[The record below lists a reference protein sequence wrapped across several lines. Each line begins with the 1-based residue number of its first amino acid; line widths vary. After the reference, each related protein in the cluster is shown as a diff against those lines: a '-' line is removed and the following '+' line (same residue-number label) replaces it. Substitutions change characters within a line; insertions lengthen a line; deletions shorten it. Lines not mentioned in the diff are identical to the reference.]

1 MQSLQLYS
9 FLWGLREGW
18 KLQKYSFNIARLVH
32 EVRNCLHNIK
42 VQGEGISAEVETAR
56 DYQGVAKTIH
66 DGDHIK
72 QYILFS
78 VENTLYWNISS
89 RTFIAREEKTM
100 SGFKVTKDR
109 LTLFLGA
116 NAPGGLKLKPKL
128 AYHYENSMAF
138 KNEANFLPVLF
149 K

>member
-1 MQSLQLYS
+1 
-9 FLWGLREGW
+9 
-18 KLQKYSFNIARLVH
+18 
-32 EVRNCLHNIK
+32 
-42 VQGEGISAEVETAR
+42 
-56 DYQGVAKTIH
+56 
-66 DGDHIK
+66 
-72 QYILFS
+72 
-78 VENTLYWNISS
+78 
-89 RTFIAREEKTM
+89 M